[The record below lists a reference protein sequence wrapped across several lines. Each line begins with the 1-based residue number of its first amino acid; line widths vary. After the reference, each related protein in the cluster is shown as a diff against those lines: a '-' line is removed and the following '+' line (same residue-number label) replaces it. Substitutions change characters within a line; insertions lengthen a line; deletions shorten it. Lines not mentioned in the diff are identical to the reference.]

1 MIAMEEKLE
10 LDVRSGHEGELQLE
24 PADISFEDLTAD
36 RVRIRVTVHNAGAR
50 RSRPTTMRLESAPLG
65 AFVPWQPLT
74 VLSVPRL
81 EPGESRELAV
91 DVTRPHPAPLGE
103 FGRVPPKRVL
113 TAVNAPDQPA
123 PRRGGGFMAVL
134 ELLRRGQPAQPAS
147 GSVEARE
154 AALAPDL
161 WDLLGRGQPHW
172 AGNINVFIGNRAVE
186 RHVAKALRV
195 YPGRTNIAMFVVGS
209 AGRRDAYAFELVGL
223 GSDWKGALYNMTNSQ
238 TLLVDSSDG
247 AIQETHWVESAGGLM
262 VMLATRPPAGCRT
275 GEVEVH
281 VTRRSCGTTALVEF
295 NLDPAAQGPGCYSL

>member
-10 LDVRSGHEGELQLE
+10 LDVPSGQEAGLHVE
-24 PADISFEDLTAD
+24 PADISFEDLAAD
-36 RVRIRVTVHNAGAR
+36 RVRIRVTVHNAGAG

-65 AFVPWQPLT
+65 AFVPWRPLT
-74 VLSVPRL
+74 VLSLPRL
-81 EPGESRELAV
+81 EPGESRELTV
-91 DVTRPHPAPLGE
+91 EVTRPHPAPLGR
-103 FGRVPPKRVL
+103 FGRVPPKRLL
-113 TAVNAPDQPA
+113 TAVNAPDQPS

-134 ELLRRGQPAQPAS
+134 ELLRRGQPAQPV
-147 GSVEARE
+147 GARE

-195 YPGRTNIAMFVVGS
+195 YPGRTNVAMFVVGS
-209 AGRRDAYAFELVGL
+209 PGRRDAYSFELVGL
-223 GSDWKGALYNMTNSQ
+223 GSDWKGALYDVTNSQ
-238 TLLVDSSDG
+238 TLVVDSSDA

-262 VMLATRPPAGCRT
+262 VMLATHPPAGCRT
-275 GEVEVH
+275 GNVQVH